1 MNIVRET
8 DWDLRINVDDVL
20 RGQGADPVLTR
31 ARRPL
36 LAERAQAALTAAQ
49 PLLQPVVLHSELT
62 VVARDAERLELENG
76 QFACGAWVAARL
88 ADAERLVVAVCTIGE
103 ALETAVARTFTED
116 PVTALA
122 LDGVG
127 SAAIE
132 KLAAQA
138 CRRFRTRARR
148 EGLRGVVH
156 CWPGAAEWPTEM
168 AQPQIFGLLDP
179 DFDLGGEV
187 RLLPSLVMRPLKSLT
202 LLLGLTREPVPVE
215 HECDVCA
222 VRGSCR
228 YRAANRA

>member
-1 MNIVRET
+1 MSIARET
-8 DWDLRINVDDVL
+8 DWDLRIGVDDVL
-20 RGQGADPVLTR
+20 RGQGADPALTR

-36 LAERAQAALTAAQ
+36 LVERAQAALTAAE
-49 PLLQPVVLHSELT
+49 PLLRPVVLSDELL
-62 VVARDAERLELENG
+62 VVGRDAESLQLENG
-76 QFACGAWVAARL
+76 VFACGAFVAARL

-103 ALETAVARTFTED
+103 ALETAVARTFMED

-138 CRRFRTRARR
+138 CRRFQARARR
-148 EGLRGVVH
+148 YGLRGVVH
-156 CWPGAAEWPTEM
+156 CRPGATEWPTEM
-168 AQPQIFGLLDP
+168 AQPQLFGLLDP
-179 DFDLGGEV
+179 DFDIGDEV

-202 LLLGLTREPVPVE
+202 LLLGLTREPAPIE

-228 YRAANRA
+228 YRAANQA